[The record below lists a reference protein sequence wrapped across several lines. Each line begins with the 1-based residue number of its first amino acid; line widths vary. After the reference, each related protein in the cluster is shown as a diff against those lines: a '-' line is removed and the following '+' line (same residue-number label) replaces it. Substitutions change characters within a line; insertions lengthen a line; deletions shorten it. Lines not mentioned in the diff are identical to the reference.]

1 MSGFPRSGALVVLV
15 LSAVLLPLRAGAQA
29 VLSVSPTS
37 ISLQG
42 TAGSNVASSTVRI
55 NNGGNRALRWSIVPP
70 TATWLTVSPNRGV
83 NNGTLTLTFRTSGL
97 PAGQHSTSF
106 KVETDTGSA
115 VTVSVQ
121 INFAAATLIPK
132 LAVSC
137 PSSMTSSSSTG
148 SAMPVSYSVTTSGGV
163 APVTVS
169 GNPASGSPFPVGTTT
184 VQVNAKSSDGQTA
197 SCSFPVMVTST
208 VAKLTVSCPSNA
220 TVASSSGSPVPVT
233 YTPTTSGGVAP
244 VTVNASP
251 SSGSQFAVGTTNV
264 QVNAKSSDGQTAG
277 CGFTVTVTAPSS
289 DGWTFCASEG
299 GFCAFSGTMNVRY
312 GANGS
317 YYYKSLSGGTACTNA
332 VFGDPAVNTPKQCSI
347 GGAAPTTPPPPT
359 TSSYGPRSTIT
370 CPSGAL
376 DIWPG
381 SLIPNIVNLHS
392 AGTTYCLRAG
402 VHAITG
408 AITPKRGDTFVGEFG
423 AILDGSGWTTSDDTQ
438 AAFRAHNQDIDYV
451 TIRNLV
457 IRNMPQRGIHA
468 YYYMADH
475 WTIEYNE
482 IAHTRYTGLVF
493 PGDSII
499 RNNYIH
505 HNQFAGYMGPY
516 AHNTVVEGNEIAYNG
531 GQNKIAETRNVTFRN
546 NFVHHNAGTGIWY
559 DSNNTGA
566 VVEGNRVEDNGHHR
580 HLLRDQQRWHHPEQH
595 HPAERGCRRD
605 AAPCPGTCRFTTTR
619 STAISGG
626 SPTSSTAPRS
636 RSRPASISRTTRRM
650 TTRSSSALRAARSRT
665 ASAMRRA
672 PRPRSRPI

>member
-1 MSGFPRSGALVVLV
+1 
-15 LSAVLLPLRAGAQA
+15 
-29 VLSVSPTS
+29 
-37 ISLQG
+37 
-42 TAGSNVASSTVRI
+42 
-55 NNGGNRALRWSIVPP
+55 
-70 TATWLTVSPNRGV
+70 
-83 NNGTLTLTFRTSGL
+83 
-97 PAGQHSTSF
+97 
-106 KVETDTGSA
+106 
-115 VTVSVQ
+115 
-121 INFAAATLIPK
+121 
-132 LAVSC
+132 
-137 PSSMTSSSSTG
+137 
-148 SAMPVSYSVTTSGGV
+148 
-163 APVTVS
+163 
-169 GNPASGSPFPVGTTT
+169 
-184 VQVNAKSSDGQTA
+184 
-197 SCSFPVMVTST
+197 MVTST

-423 AILDGSGWTTSDDTQ
+423 AILDGSGWSTSDDTQ

-468 YYYMADH
+468 YYYLADH

-505 HNQFAGYMGPY
+505 HSQFAGYMGPY

-531 GQNKIAETRNVTFRN
+531 GQNKIAETRNVAFRN

-559 DSNNTGA
+559 DSNNTGS
-566 VVEGNRVEDNGHHR
+566 VVEGNRVEDNGLIGIFYEISSDGIIR
-580 HLLRDQQRWHHPEQH
+580 NNIIRRNADAGVMLSVTRDMQIYNNTLDSNF
-595 HPAERGCRRD
+595 RGITYFLNCPSLAQSTSFDLANNAAYDNTIIVGTQGGAIATGFSYASCTSTQLAPYLNGSKNLTFSRNTYRVPSLANWYWLWNGLTFWSQWQSIGQDRD
-605 AAPCPGTCRFTTTR
+605 GTV
-619 STAISGG
+619 SQ
-626 SPTSSTAPRS
+626 
-636 RSRPASISRTTRRM
+636 
-650 TTRSSSALRAARSRT
+650 
-665 ASAMRRA
+665 
-672 PRPRSRPI
+672 